1 MIAENKN
8 APLLAG
14 WAIAAAA
21 GAVAAGVA
29 WVVVGLGLNQSVFVA
44 ALIFLIVGII
54 LGLPGRVQESSPDPV
69 ATHDW
74 QPDTALSL
82 AAAPAP
88 VKPVAS
94 TAPVDL
100 ASFEAPRRPETLS
113 RPRGDMADDL
123 QLIEGI
129 GPKLEELCHSL
140 GFYHYDQIANWS
152 PAEIDWVDSNLT
164 GFKGRVTRDKWVAQ
178 ARLILSEGREEFLRR
193 AKTNDY

>member
-1 MIAENKN
+1 MIAENKQ

-21 GAVAAGVA
+21 GLVAAAVSYVVGGLSPLQCCFIGA
-29 WVVVGLGLNQSVFVA
+29 LIFTVVGL
-44 ALIFLIVGII
+44 I
-54 LGLPGRVQESSPDPV
+54 LGLPGRIQVAPADPV

-74 QPDTALSL
+74 QPDPHSVPRAAM
-82 AAAPAP
+82 AAAE
-88 VKPVAS
+88 PVAS
-94 TAPVDL
+94 ASPVAP
-100 ASFEAPRRPETLS
+100 ASSDAPRRPEALNG
-113 RPRGDMADDL
+113 PRAGVADDL

>member
-1 MIAENKN
+1 LNG
-8 APLLAG
+8 PR
-14 WAIAAAA
+14 
-21 GAVAAGVA
+21 AGV
-29 WVVVGLGLNQSVFVA
+29 
-44 ALIFLIVGII
+44 
-54 LGLPGRVQESSPDPV
+54 
-69 ATHDW
+69 
-74 QPDTALSL
+74 
-82 AAAPAP
+82 
-88 VKPVAS
+88 
-94 TAPVDL
+94 
-100 ASFEAPRRPETLS
+100 
-113 RPRGDMADDL
+113 ADDL